1 MHIFILVT
9 NDDLSLDIFR
19 ARSHAD
25 QTGSLTP
32 LVVSLS
38 SIDKSEK
45 VKGVDLICI
54 VDVSGSMYGSKIQL
68 VRESLKYLVNLM
80 NEQDNIA
87 LITFTS
93 YTDIICDFT
102 KMTSYNKSSLLDDIN
117 NLRAYGGTNIYSALR
132 TGLEFVRHD
141 YSSGDRIASMILLSD
156 GEDNYYSSDRLSS
169 LFKQL
174 LINTGKSN
182 YVFTLHTLGF
192 GSDHDYELMNKLS
205 LIKDGGYFAIQRLLD
220 VQDAYLKIYGSLSTI
235 CSVNV
240 NLTIQSNFKIEKVYG
255 MEDMYEASLKND
267 TKISTFQTTLIQVIY
282 GKNYYFVVLVNIP
295 ENTPFGTEVLNA
307 TISPLGISK
316 KYLWDETYSNIAY
329 EEYIRC
335 ISFTYF
341 SDAYILGNYLGVE
354 KIKEGRAWIE
364 VNYNGVRDWI
374 GEFDDVLYDMN
385 NNYYYGANLLSKL
398 RELKTSQIGIHYNNN
413 ENTYINNILYSSHN
427 IDISNLP
434 FIRIVGQT
442 IIKFDININYY
453 YFYLK
458 EGFGEINNLPFS
470 GYGSSL
476 IIYSDDSSGTI
487 NITSLSDYI
496 EYYYWNE
503 TKTRIQNI
511 IDFSKGGKFIFEKD
525 FPYEFYSRVDGT
537 KDITFN
543 IEFLKLEINGI
554 SNTVE
559 HLFEIIAY
567 IVDDREIQNL
577 ENNKDYSLP
586 STIVYEGYYDSKLS
600 LGNIVIKKEEI
611 SRYLSSTTHSYL
623 YIIIKKVTLNI
634 NIYKHV
640 EGQFIFVSM
649 DNIYSVIPAGF
660 SIFSYLPRGQKSP
673 HLYTLEGK
681 NITIEFSS
689 LGNDLDCKILKY
701 QNYPTGS
708 EELYIDYNKFI
719 IKRRED
725 INKTYINV
733 VQDNNENTTTDN
745 LIISIFSKNNS
756 NSNNSS
762 SNLSYIIKYT
772 SHSFRAITP
781 QRPTARVILLGFA
794 RFVYIRTIRICYF
807 SIYFAR
813 IREIVY
819 SETLIVTIK
828 VTYKNTLRRLQED
841 SKKQVECK
849 LEDCNIENQN
859 KYNCSFETNGEEIDN
874 IEIEDDF
881 DFKDQNI
888 DVISKTPIANQ
899 YISNLT
905 NLGEKDNF
913 NKKLYIL
920 DNSTRYINNDNN
932 EFNITGTMNDKSF
945 NYENLVLTLNSEDS
959 NEKTINYTCK
969 AIKLTGE
976 NYTIQCNSNSVIKAN
991 FDGAFSDLGNENL
1004 IINFMDNPNGTIDF
1018 TTDADDDI
1026 EDGGDEDPI
1035 NLKIINKKGP
1045 KLTAGG
1051 IVGIVVSCVA
1061 VLALTTALIIC
1072 LRKKPNIGEKNNN
1085 NSVNSSNIQST
1096 FRNL

>member
-1 MHIFILVT
+1 MHIFTLVT
-9 NDDLSLDIFR
+9 NDDIFLDIFR
-19 ARSHAD
+19 AKSHSD
-25 QTGSLTP
+25 QTGNLTP

-54 VDVSGSMYGSKIQL
+54 VDVSGSMSGDKIQL

-87 LITFTS
+87 LITFAS
-93 YTDIICDFT
+93 YTDIICNFT
-102 KMTSYNKSSLLDDIN
+102 KMNSYNKNIILDDIS
-117 NLRAYGGTNIYSALR
+117 NLNANGGTNIYSALR
-132 TGLEFVRHD
+132 EGLGFVKHD
-141 YSSGDRIASMILLSD
+141 YSSGERIASMILLSD
-156 GEDNYYSSDRLSS
+156 GEDNYYDGDSLSN
-169 LFKQL
+169 LFRQL
-174 LINTGKSN
+174 LIDTGKSN
-182 YVFTLHTLGF
+182 YIFTLHTLGF
-192 GSDHDYELMNKLS
+192 GADHDYNLMNKLS

-240 NLTIQSNFKIEKVYG
+240 KLTIQSNFKIEKVYG
-255 MEDMYEASLKND
+255 MEDMYEASLKNN
-267 TKISTFQTTLIQVIY
+267 TKISIFQTTLIQVIY
-282 GKNYYFVVLVNIP
+282 GKNYYFVVLVFIP

-341 SDAYILGNYLGVE
+341 SDGYNLGYNGGVA
-354 KIKEGRAWIE
+354 KIEEGREWIE
-364 VNYNGVRDWI
+364 VNYTGVRNWI

-385 NNYYYGANLLSKL
+385 NNFNYGGAANILSKL

-413 ENTYINNILYSSHN
+413 ENTYISNILYGSHN

-434 FIRIVGQT
+434 FTRIVGQT

-543 IEFLKLEINGI
+543 IEFLKLEINEI

-567 IVDDREIQNL
+567 IIDDREIQNL
-577 ENNKDYSLP
+577 EYNIDSLP
-586 STIVYEGYYDSKLS
+586 STTVYNGYYDSKLS

-611 SRYLSSTTHSYL
+611 SRYLSSTSHSYL
-623 YIIIKKVTLNI
+623 YIIIKKITSNI
-634 NIYKHV
+634 NIIYKHV

-649 DNIYSVIPAGF
+649 DNIYSVVPVGF
-660 SIFSYLPRGQKSP
+660 CIFSYLPRDQKSP
-673 HLYTLEGK
+673 HLYTLQGK

-719 IKRRED
+719 INRRED

-745 LIISIFSKNNS
+745 LIISIFSK
-756 NSNNSS
+756 
-762 SNLSYIIKYT
+762 
-772 SHSFRAITP
+772 
-781 QRPTARVILLGFA
+781 
-794 RFVYIRTIRICYF
+794 
-807 SIYFAR
+807 
-813 IREIVY
+813 
-819 SETLIVTIK
+819 
-828 VTYKNTLRRLQED
+828 
-841 SKKQVECK
+841 KQ
-849 LEDCNIENQN
+849 
-859 KYNCSFETNGEEIDN
+859 
-874 IEIEDDF
+874 
-881 DFKDQNI
+881 FKFQ
-888 DVISKTPIANQ
+888 
-899 YISNLT
+899 
-905 NLGEKDNF
+905 
-913 NKKLYIL
+913 
-920 DNSTRYINNDNN
+920 
-932 EFNITGTMNDKSF
+932 
-945 NYENLVLTLNSEDS
+945 
-959 NEKTINYTCK
+959 
-969 AIKLTGE
+969 
-976 NYTIQCNSNSVIKAN
+976 
-991 FDGAFSDLGNENL
+991 
-1004 IINFMDNPNGTIDF
+1004 
-1018 TTDADDDI
+1018 
-1026 EDGGDEDPI
+1026 
-1035 NLKIINKKGP
+1035 
-1045 KLTAGG
+1045 
-1051 IVGIVVSCVA
+1051 
-1061 VLALTTALIIC
+1061 
-1072 LRKKPNIGEKNNN
+1072 
-1085 NSVNSSNIQST
+1085 
-1096 FRNL
+1096 